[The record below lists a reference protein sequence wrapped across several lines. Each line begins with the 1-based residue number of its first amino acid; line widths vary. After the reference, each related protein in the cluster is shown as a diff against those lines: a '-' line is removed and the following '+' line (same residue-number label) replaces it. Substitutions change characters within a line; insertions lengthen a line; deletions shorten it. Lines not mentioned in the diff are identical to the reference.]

1 MPIYEYRC
9 SACGFQKEFLQRL
22 KDAPPTDCPECGKRT
37 LKKLVTAAGFHLKGT
52 GWYVTDFKNSG
63 AKPAA
68 KKKADDGSAKEA
80 SGKDTYSKEA
90 SGKDTSSKESS
101 GKDTSSKES
110 SGKESSGKD
119 ASKTDSKT
127 TSKTDTS
134 PASS

>member
-22 KDAPPTDCPECGKRT
+22 NDAPPTECPQCSKRS

-52 GWYVTDFKNSG
+52 GWYATDFKNSG

-80 SGKDTYSKEA
+80 SGKDT
-90 SGKDTSSKESS
+90 SSKESS
-101 GKDTSSKES
+101 GKDV
-110 SGKESSGKD
+110 SGKEATGKE
-119 ASKTDSKT
+119 ASKSDSKSDSKAG
-127 TSKTDTS
+127 SKTDTS

>member
-22 KDAPPTDCPECGKRT
+22 NDVPPTECPQCGKRS

-52 GWYVTDFKNSG
+52 GWYATDFKNSG

-68 KKKADDGSAKEA
+68 KTKADDGSA
-80 SGKDTYSKEA
+80 KEA

-101 GKDTSSKES
+101 GKDV
-110 SGKESSGKD
+110 SGKEATGKE
-119 ASKTDSKT
+119 ASKSDSKSDYKAG
-127 TSKTDTS
+127 SKTDTS

>member
-22 KDAPPTDCPECGKRT
+22 KDAPQTECPQCGKRT

-52 GWYVTDFKNSG
+52 GWYATDFKNSG

-68 KKKADDGSAKEA
+68 KKKAEEGSAKA
-80 SGKDTYSKEA
+80 A
-90 SGKDTSSKESS
+90 SGKDTSSKDSS
-101 GKDTSSKES
+101 GKEA
-110 SGKESSGKD
+110 SGKESSGKE
-119 ASKTDSKT
+119 ASGKESSGKETSKTD
-127 TSKTDTS
+127 SKTDTS